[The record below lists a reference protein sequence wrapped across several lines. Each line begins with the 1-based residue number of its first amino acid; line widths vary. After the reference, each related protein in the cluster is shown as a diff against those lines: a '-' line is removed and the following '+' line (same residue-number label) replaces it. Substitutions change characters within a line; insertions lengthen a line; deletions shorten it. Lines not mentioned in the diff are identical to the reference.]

1 MKSNLK
7 RLAAL
12 LLAAILMLS
21 LTGMGEDEFVVENTI
36 SIEKAIH
43 DLDVTAAD
51 SPVDVGSP
59 LDEFDVPALENIDF
73 AVSEPTAAVQEDVN
87 ASDPITLGLKETYA
101 INTKK
106 LGKKLTFTSSK
117 PKVASVTDKGVVK
130 GLKKGT
136 AVITV
141 KSGEKE
147 KARFTFKVVAA
158 PKKVTL
164 PFKSVTIGVK
174 ESVTLEPTITKGS
187 HTSFTWTV
195 KNKKIATVSEN
206 GVVKGVKA
214 GKTTITVKTH
224 NGKKAR
230 LKLTVKAA
238 PKKVSLDISE
248 ATLGVGETL
257 QLNPKTT
264 EGSATTLTYTS
275 KNKKVATVS
284 DTGLIKAVKKGTT
297 TITVKAHNG
306 KSASLKLTVKAAPK
320 KVSLNK
326 TSLEMKLGDEFQLK
340 AILPTGSVSNKL
352 TWTSS
357 NKGVVTVLEDGKLV
371 ANALG
376 SATITVKTFNDKT
389 ATCKVTVVEET
400 PTPEPT
406 AEPTPEP
413 TAKPTAT
420 PKPTAKPTA
429 TPKPTAKPTQDP
441 TPTRIELDDDSA
453 LLLAGTGFYLHAT
466 VYPENAETE
475 LTWSSSNASKI
486 SVDQDGY
493 VHADG
498 YGKAII
504 TVTTDNGLSAS
515 CNVEST
521 DMEVGI
527 FIDEPISKVIDR
539 MPIDLIRSDNIYHS
553 LAYDVVF
560 VVDDYNIVTAV
571 SIFPSNPVCRF
582 EIFGIWAEM
591 DDDDCEAILYDLG
604 FSYIGE
610 TSGGMYVYE
619 LGSYRIGIAYDDNY
633 CVKQCMLIRRS

>member
-21 LTGMGEDEFVVENTI
+21 LTGMGEDEFVVENTV

-73 AVSEPTAAVQEDVN
+73 AVSEPTAAAQENVN

-174 ESVTLEPTITKGS
+174 ESVTLKPTITKGS

-224 NGKKAR
+224 NGKTAR
-230 LKLTVKAA
+230 LELTVKAA
-238 PKKVSLDISE
+238 PKKVTLDISE

-284 DTGLIKAVKKGTT
+284 DMGLIKAVKKGTT

-326 TSLEMKLGDEFQLK
+326 TSLKMKPGDEFQLK
-340 AILPTGSVSNKL
+340 AILPTGSASNKL
-352 TWTSS
+352 TWTNS
-357 NKGVVTVLEDGKLV
+357 NKGVVTVLEDCKLV
-371 ANALG
+371 ANAVG

-389 ATCKVTVVEET
+389 AACKVTVVDEEGEMPT
-400 PTPEPT
+400 SEPTATPKPTAKATVTPKPTAEPTATPKPTAEPTTEPTPEPTAEPT

-413 TAKPTAT
+413 TRKPGITGEISSYFGKNIDT
-420 PKPTAKPTA
+420 FVS
-429 TPKPTAKPTQDP
+429 
-441 TPTRIELDDDSA
+441 ILDDELNKKSDTFYSNDYMEINVDSDTNEIRMISLVGNRSGKYTLYGIHPGSDCEWA
-453 LLLAGTGFYLHAT
+453 KSNISKRFYLYYTSTGRIIQYLYFPNYNSIPGNIWLFEDVDGT
-466 VYPENAETE
+466 VI
-475 LTWSSSNASKI
+475 KI
-486 SVDQDGY
+486 
-493 VHADG
+493 A
-498 YGKAII
+498 YGK
-504 TVTTDNGLSAS
+504 DS
-515 CNVEST
+515 
-521 DMEVGI
+521 
-527 FIDEPISKVIDR
+527 
-539 MPIDLIRSDNIYHS
+539 
-553 LAYDVVF
+553 
-560 VVDDYNIVTAV
+560 
-571 SIFPSNPVCRF
+571 
-582 EIFGIWAEM
+582 
-591 DDDDCEAILYDLG
+591 
-604 FSYIGE
+604 
-610 TSGGMYVYE
+610 
-619 LGSYRIGIAYDDNY
+619 
-633 CVKQCMLIRRS
+633 

>member
-21 LTGMGEDEFVVENTI
+21 LTGMGEDEFVVENTV

-73 AVSEPTAAVQEDVN
+73 AVSEPTAAAQENVN

-174 ESVTLEPTITKGS
+174 ESVTLKPTITKGS

-224 NGKKAR
+224 NGKTAR
-230 LKLTVKAA
+230 LELTVKAA
-238 PKKVSLDISE
+238 PKKVTLDISE

-284 DTGLIKAVKKGTT
+284 DMGLIKAVKKGTT

-326 TSLEMKLGDEFQLK
+326 TSLKMKPGDEFQLK
-340 AILPTGSVSNKL
+340 AILPTGSASNKL
-352 TWTSS
+352 TWTNS
-357 NKGVVTVLEDGKLV
+357 NKGVVTVLEDCKLV
-371 ANALG
+371 ANAVG

-389 ATCKVTVVEET
+389 AACKVTVVDEEGEMPT
-400 PTPEPT
+400 SEPTATPKPTAEPTTEPTPEPTAEPT

-413 TAKPTAT
+413 TRKPGITGEISSYFGKNIDT
-420 PKPTAKPTA
+420 FVS
-429 TPKPTAKPTQDP
+429 
-441 TPTRIELDDDSA
+441 ILDDELNKKSDTFYSNDYMEINVDSDTNEIRMISLVGNRSGKYTLYGIHPGSDCEWA
-453 LLLAGTGFYLHAT
+453 NSNISKRFYLYYTSTGRIIQYLYFPNYNSIPGNIWLFEDVDGT
-466 VYPENAETE
+466 VI
-475 LTWSSSNASKI
+475 KI
-486 SVDQDGY
+486 
-493 VHADG
+493 A
-498 YGKAII
+498 YGK
-504 TVTTDNGLSAS
+504 DS
-515 CNVEST
+515 
-521 DMEVGI
+521 
-527 FIDEPISKVIDR
+527 
-539 MPIDLIRSDNIYHS
+539 
-553 LAYDVVF
+553 
-560 VVDDYNIVTAV
+560 
-571 SIFPSNPVCRF
+571 
-582 EIFGIWAEM
+582 
-591 DDDDCEAILYDLG
+591 
-604 FSYIGE
+604 
-610 TSGGMYVYE
+610 
-619 LGSYRIGIAYDDNY
+619 
-633 CVKQCMLIRRS
+633 

>member
-21 LTGMGEDEFVVENTI
+21 LTGMGEDEFVVENTV

-43 DLDVTAAD
+43 ALDVTAAD

-73 AVSEPTAAVQEDVN
+73 AVSEPTAAAQENVN

-326 TSLEMKLGDEFQLK
+326 TSLEMKPGDEFQLK

-406 AEPTPEP
+406 A
-413 TAKPTAT
+413 KPTAT
-420 PKPTAKPTA
+420 PKPTAKPTPEPTPEPTA
-429 TPKPTAKPTQDP
+429 EPTPEPTPKPTPKILTLSGDLPKKLSMGFFPTKQEYMIDSFKCEVVECDDDTYQYKFSFGGVKTKDIDGDSNFTQYP
-441 TPTRIELDDDSA
+441 INWELYGYIGDNYVLIDSGVIKTPLVRVGDRWSMDSCYGMTSIKLQYNSNIELSDHLSI
-453 LLLAGTGFYLHAT
+453 HT
-466 VYPENAETE
+466 V
-475 LTWSSSNASKI
+475 
-486 SVDQDGY
+486 
-493 VHADG
+493 
-498 YGKAII
+498 
-504 TVTTDNGLSAS
+504 LS
-515 CNVEST
+515 
-521 DMEVGI
+521 
-527 FIDEPISKVIDR
+527 
-539 MPIDLIRSDNIYHS
+539 
-553 LAYDVVF
+553 
-560 VVDDYNIVTAV
+560 
-571 SIFPSNPVCRF
+571 
-582 EIFGIWAEM
+582 
-591 DDDDCEAILYDLG
+591 
-604 FSYIGE
+604 
-610 TSGGMYVYE
+610 
-619 LGSYRIGIAYDDNY
+619 
-633 CVKQCMLIRRS
+633 